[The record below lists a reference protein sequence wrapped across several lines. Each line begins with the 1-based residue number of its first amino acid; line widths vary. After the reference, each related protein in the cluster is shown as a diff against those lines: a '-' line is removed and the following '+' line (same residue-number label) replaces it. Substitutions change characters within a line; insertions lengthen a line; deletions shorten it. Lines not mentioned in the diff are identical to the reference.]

1 MTDLHRFIRVEFN
14 RFKAFDRFTINL
26 RNFNILVGPNNAGK
40 STILAAF
47 RILASALRKATS
59 KKAEVVSGPQGS
71 VYGYVVDLSAIS
83 IAEEN
88 IFYNYDDSQPA
99 SIKFNLSNKNEL
111 LLFFPEAGSCHLIAT
126 NNIGKT
132 PHSPKE
138 FKRHF
143 NCPIG
148 FVPILGPVDHNE
160 VLYEKEAA
168 RLALFNYRSARNFR
182 NIWYHYP
189 ERFEEFR
196 EVLGRTWP
204 GMDIEEPI
212 VDYSHKNARLYMF
225 CPESR
230 IPREIFW
237 AGFGFQVWCQMLTHL
252 IQSSDNSLFLIDE
265 PDIYL
270 HSELQRQ
277 LLTLLRNSGPDI
289 LIATHSTEIITEA
302 EADDIVVVNKKR
314 RQAQR
319 VKNPSQLGD
328 VFSSLG
334 SNLNPILT
342 QLAKTRRA
350 LFVEGK
356 DFQILGKFASKLG
369 FAEVG
374 NRGNFAVIPVE
385 GFNPERAKNIKAGME
400 LTLGGKITSAI
411 VFDRDY
417 RSEDECT
424 AIKEACGKFSE
435 LVTLHRR
442 KEIEN
447 FLLVP
452 AAIDRAAANKVSEV
466 LRRGGA
472 AKAYVPIVDAVLN
485 KFSLDKKNYVAGQF
499 LSNRRRFERQN
510 SPSLND
516 ATVSEAAMNEFDK
529 FWGDAD
535 LRMGLIPGK
544 DALSSVNQALQ
555 DEYKISVTPTA
566 IIDAM
571 RNEEIS
577 IEMKELIKRISV
589 FSSSGVNDDM
599 DEK

>member
-1 MTDLHRFIRVEFN
+1 MTDLHRFIRVDFN
-14 RFKAFDRFTINL
+14 RFKAFEKFTLHL

-47 RILASALRKATS
+47 RILAAALRKATS
-59 KKAEVVSGPQGS
+59 RKPEVVSGPQGS
-71 VYGYVVDLSAIS
+71 VYGYIVDLGAIS

-99 SIKFNLSNKNEL
+99 SIRFSLSNRNEL
-111 LLFFPEAGSCHLIAT
+111 LLFFPEAGSCHLIVT
-126 NNIGKT
+126 NNNGKT

-138 FKRHF
+138 FIKHF

-160 VLYEKEAA
+160 ILYGKEAA

-182 NIWYHYP
+182 NIWHHYP
-189 ERFEEFR
+189 EKFDEFR
-196 EVLGRTWP
+196 EVLCRTWP

-212 VDYSHKNARLYMF
+212 IDYSHKDARLYMF

-252 IQSSDNSLFLIDE
+252 IQSSDNSIFLIDE

-277 LLTLLRNSGPDI
+277 LLTLLRNLGPDV

-302 EADDIVVVNKKR
+302 EADDIVVINKKR

-356 DFQILGKFASKLG
+356 DFQILGKFAGKLG
-369 FAEVG
+369 FSDVG

-400 LTLGGKITSAI
+400 LTLGGKISSAI

-417 RSEDECT
+417 RSEDECA
-424 AIKEACGKFSE
+424 AIKQACEKFSQ
-435 LVTLHRR
+435 LVALHHR

-452 AAIDRAAANKVSEV
+452 TAIDRAAASKVSEV
-466 LRRGGA
+466 LRRGGS
-472 AKAYVPIVDAVLN
+472 AKAYMPIAEAVLN
-485 KFSLDKKNYVAGQF
+485 KFSSEKKNYVAGQY
-499 LSNRRRFERQN
+499 LANRRRFEKQN
-510 SPSLND
+510 SPGLND
-516 ATVSEAAMNEFDK
+516 ATVSEAAMDEFDK
-529 FWGDAD
+529 SWNSAE
-535 LRMGLIPGK
+535 LRLGLIPGK
-544 DALSSVNQALQ
+544 EALTFINQALQ
-555 DEYKISVTPTA
+555 DEYKISVTPTS

-571 RNEEIS
+571 RLEEIPV
-577 IEMKELIKRISV
+577 EMKELIERIAA
-589 FSSSGVNDDM
+589 FSSLGVDDEIE
-599 DEK
+599 EK

>member
-1 MTDLHRFIRVEFN
+1 MIELHRFTRVGFS
-14 RFKAFDRFTINL
+14 RFKAFEKFTLHL

-59 KKAEVVSGPQGS
+59 RKPEVVSGPQGS
-71 VYGYVVDLSAIS
+71 VYGYIVDLGAIS

-99 SIKFNLSNKNEL
+99 SIRFTLSNKNEL
-111 LLFFPEAGSCHLIAT
+111 LLFFPEAGSCHLIVT
-126 NNIGKT
+126 NNGGKT

-138 FKRHF
+138 FVRHF

-160 VLYEKEAA
+160 ILYEKEAA

-182 NIWYHYP
+182 NIWHHYP
-189 ERFEEFR
+189 EKFEKFR
-196 EVLGRTWP
+196 EVLCRTWP

-212 VDYSHKNARLYMF
+212 VDYSYKNARLYMF

-252 IQSSDNSLFLIDE
+252 IQSSDNAIFLIDE

-277 LLTLLRNSGPDI
+277 LLTLLRNLGPDI

-302 EADDIVVVNKKR
+302 ETDDIVVINKKR

-356 DFQILGKFASKLG
+356 DFQILGKFACKLS
-369 FAEVG
+369 FADVG

-385 GFNPERAKNIKAGME
+385 GFNPERARNIKAGME
-400 LTLGGKITSAI
+400 LTLGGKISAAI

-417 RSEDECT
+417 RSEDECA
-424 AIKEACGKFSE
+424 AIERACEKFSE
-435 LVTLHRR
+435 LVALHHR

-447 FLLVP
+447 FLLIP
-452 AAIDRAAANKVSEV
+452 AAIDRAAAGKVAEV
-466 LRRGGA
+466 LRRGGN
-472 AKAYVPIVDAVLN
+472 AKAYVPLAEVTLN
-485 KFSLDKKNYVAGQF
+485 KFASEKKNYVAGQY
-499 LSNRRRFERQN
+499 LSNRRRFEKQN

-516 ATVSEAAMNEFDK
+516 ATVSEAAMDEFDK
-529 FWGDAD
+529 SWNSAE

-544 DALSSVNQALQ
+544 DALTFINQTLQ

-571 RNEEIS
+571 RLEEIPA
-577 IEMKELIKRISV
+577 EMKELVERIAA
-589 FSSSGVNDDM
+589 FSSLGIDDGI